1 MTGPGPGIPVAGMLL
16 IDKPAGWTSHDC
28 VAVLR
33 KLFPRNTKV
42 GHTGTLDPLATGLLV
57 ALIGPCT
64 KLQARLQGMDK
75 VYSGTIRLGVKT
87 DTGDITGKTLEE
99 KTLPALD
106 LVRLKTECA
115 GFVGTV
121 ESSAPAYSAVK
132 HQGRPLYEYARKGLE
147 VPVKARSSVV
157 HSWDALAWDAPELS
171 HRLHCASGTY
181 VRTLAEVLGAKIGC
195 GGTVS
200 TLRRESVGPFLLA
213 DALPLDKIRALP
225 AAELAQRLL
234 ASLPV
239 LEKAL
244 KGKP

>member
-1 MTGPGPGIPVAGMLL
+1 MTAPELPVAGMLL

-33 KLFPRNTKV
+33 KYFPRNTKV

-57 ALIGPCT
+57 ALVGPCT

-87 DTGDITGKTLEE
+87 DTGDITGKITAE
-99 KTLPALD
+99 KPVPALD
-106 LVRLKTECA
+106 LARLAAECA
-115 GFVGTV
+115 ALVGTI
-121 ESSAPAYSAVK
+121 ETSAPAYSAVK
-132 HQGRPLYEYARKGLE
+132 HEGRPLYEYARKGID
-147 VPVKARSSVV
+147 VPVKARTAVL
-157 HSWDALAWDAPELS
+157 HSWDAVSWEAPELT

-181 VRTLAEVLGAKIGC
+181 VRTLAEVLGDKLGC

-213 DALPLDKIRALP
+213 DALTLDATRALAP
-225 AAELAQRLL
+225 VALALRLL
-234 ASLPV
+234 ESLPA
-239 LEKAL
+239 LERAL
-244 KGKP
+244 KP

>member
-1 MTGPGPGIPVAGMLL
+1 MSGPGLPVAGMLL

-42 GHTGTLDPLATGLLV
+42 GHTGTLDPLATGLLAV
-57 ALIGPCT
+57 LVGPCT

-75 VYSGTIRLGVKT
+75 IYSGTIRLGVKT
-87 DTGDITGKTLEE
+87 DTGDITGKILEE
-99 KTLPALD
+99 KPVPPLD
-106 LVRLKTECA
+106 MARLTAECA
-115 GFVGTV
+115 ALVGTV

-132 HQGRPLYEYARKGLE
+132 HEGRPLYDYARKGLA
-147 VPVKARSSVV
+147 VPVKPRSSVV
-157 HSWDALAWDAPELS
+157 HSWVALSWAAPELS

-181 VRTLAEVLGAKIGC
+181 VRTLAEILGDKLGC

-200 TLRRESVGPFLLA
+200 TLRRETVGPFLLA
-213 DALPLDKIRALP
+213 DALTLDATRALAP
-225 AAELAQRLL
+225 EALAQRLA

-244 KGKP
+244 KDKP

>member
-1 MTGPGPGIPVAGMLL
+1 MLL
-16 IDKPAGWTSHDC
+16 IDKPAAWTSHDC

-33 KLFPRNTKV
+33 KLFPRSTKV

-99 KTLPALD
+99 KPVPALD
-106 LVRLKTECA
+106 LAALKTACA
-115 GFVGTV
+115 SFVGTV

-147 VPVKARSSVV
+147 IPVKARSSVV
-157 HSWDALAWDAPELS
+157 HSWDALSWDAPELT

-181 VRTLAEVLGAKIGC
+181 VRTLAEVLGEKLGC

-200 TLRRESVGPFLLA
+200 TLRRESVGPFLLG
-213 DALPLDKIRALP
+213 DALTLEATRALAP
-225 AAELAQRLL
+225 EALAQRLL
-234 ASLPV
+234 ESLPA
-239 LEKAL
+239 LERAL
-244 KGKP
+244 K

>member
-1 MTGPGPGIPVAGMLL
+1 MSPAELPVAGMLL

-57 ALIGPCT
+57 VLVGPCT

-99 KTLPALD
+99 KPLPPLD
-106 LVRLKTECA
+106 LAALKAACA
-115 GFVGTV
+115 ALVGEV
-121 ESSAPAYSAVK
+121 NAPAPAYSAVK

-147 VPVKARSSVV
+147 VPVKARTSTVR
-157 HSWDALAWDAPELS
+157 SWDAISWSAPELA
-171 HRLHCASGTY
+171 HRVECESGTY
-181 VRTLAEVLGAKIGC
+181 VRTLAEVLGEKLGC

-213 DALPLDKIRALP
+213 DALTLDATRALAP
-225 AAELAQRLL
+225 ADLARRLL
-234 ASLPV
+234 ESLPA
-239 LEKAL
+239 LERAL
-244 KGKP
+244 K

>member
-1 MTGPGPGIPVAGMLL
+1 MTGPSLPAAGMLL
-16 IDKPAGWTSHDC
+16 IDKPADWTSHDC

-33 KLFPRNTKV
+33 KLFPRDTKV

-87 DTGDITGKTLEE
+87 DTGDITGQITSERPVPVFDLAQ
-99 KTLPALD
+99 LSAALTA
-106 LVRLKTECA
+106 L
-115 GFVGTV
+115 VGTV
-121 ESSAPAYSAVK
+121 EAPAPAYSAVK

-147 VPVKARSSVV
+147 VPVKPRTAVV
-157 HSWDALAWDAPELS
+157 HSWEALSWAAPELT

-181 VRTLAEVLGAKIGC
+181 VRTLAEVLGEKLDC

-200 TLRRESVGPFLLA
+200 TLRRESVGPFLLV
-213 DALPLDKIRALP
+213 DALPLDAIRVLSP
-225 AAELAQRLL
+225 AALAQRLA
-234 ASLPV
+234 ASLPI
-239 LEKAL
+239 LEGAL
-244 KGKP
+244 KAKP

>member
-1 MTGPGPGIPVAGMLL
+1 MTGPGLPAAGMLL

-87 DTGDITGKTLEE
+87 DTGDITGKTTEE
-99 KTLPALD
+99 KPLPALD
-106 LVRLKTECA
+106 LARLAAECA
-115 GFVGTV
+115 ALVGTV

-147 VPVKARSSVV
+147 IPVKPRSSVV
-157 HSWDALAWDAPELS
+157 HSWEALAWSAPELS

-181 VRTLAEVLGAKIGC
+181 VRTLAEVLGEKLGC

-213 DALPLDKIRALP
+213 DALTLDATRALAP
-225 AAELAQRLL
+225 AALAQRLA
-234 ASLPV
+234 ASIPV

-244 KGKP
+244 KP

>member
-1 MTGPGPGIPVAGMLL
+1 MTDLPFAGGMLL

-33 KLFPRNTKV
+33 KRFPRDTKV

-87 DTGDITGKTLEE
+87 DTGDITGKITEQ
-99 KTLPALD
+99 KPVPALD
-106 LVRLKTECA
+106 LARLKAECA
-115 GFVGTV
+115 GMVGTV

-147 VPVKARSSVV
+147 IPVKARSSVV
-157 HSWDALAWDAPELS
+157 HSWEAISWEAPELT

-181 VRTLAEVLGAKIGC
+181 VRTLAEILGDKLGC
-195 GGTVS
+195 GGTVT

-213 DALPLDKIRALP
+213 DALTLDATRALEP
-225 AAELAQRLL
+225 AALAHLL
-234 ASLPV
+234 AASLPA
-239 LEKAL
+239 LEAAL
-244 KGKP
+244 KAKP

>member
-1 MTGPGPGIPVAGMLL
+1 MIEPGLPVAGMLL
-16 IDKPAGWTSHDC
+16 IDKPAEWTSHDC

-87 DTGDITGKTLEE
+87 DTGDITGKTIEE
-99 KTLPALD
+99 RPIPALE
-106 LVRLKTECA
+106 LSRLKAELQA
-115 GFVGTV
+115 LVGTV
-121 ESSAPAYSAVK
+121 SAPAPAYSAVK

-147 VPVKARSSVV
+147 VPVKARTAIV
-157 HSWDALAWDAPELS
+157 HSWEAVSWASPELT

-181 VRTLAEVLGAKIGC
+181 VRTLAEVLGEKLGC

-200 TLRRESVGPFLLA
+200 TLRRESVGPFLLS

-225 AAELAQRLL
+225 AAELAQRLA

-239 LEKAL
+239 LEAAL
-244 KGKP
+244 KVKA